1 MEPLVISNITENEQ
15 PSCIAFA
22 GCRRIDASSVQDL
35 AVAARESP
43 ETDHVRTLAAGAF
56 A

>member
-1 MEPLVISNITENEQ
+1 MEPLVITDITENEQ
-15 PSCIAFA
+15 PTCIAFA
-22 GCRRIDASSVQDL
+22 GCTRIGAGSVQDL

-43 ETDHVRTLAAGAF
+43 ETDHVCTLAAGAF